1 MNIAFVGLGNM
12 GSGMAA
18 NLLKK
23 GHSVAGYDL
32 SEQALNTLK
41 ECGGKPC
48 SNAIEAATDAEV
60 VISMLPS
67 GQHVAG
73 LYTEDFLS
81 KLKPNTLII
90 DSSTIDAVTARDVAA
105 LAASKGMQMIDAP
118 VSGGVGGAQAGT
130 LSFIV
135 GGSKDVFER
144 AKPVLECM
152 GTNIFYAGEAGA
164 GQVAKICNNMLLG
177 IQMIGTCEAINLGVR
192 HGLDASVLSEIMKK
206 SSGGNWT
213 LEKYNPFPGVMD
225 SVPSSKGYAGGFAVD
240 LMMKDLGLAAEASLD
255 TKSSTPLGN
264 MALNMYRMWSE
275 AGNGRIDFSSII
287 QALNK
292 TN

>member
-1 MNIAFVGLGNM
+1 MNIAFIGLGNM

-18 NLLKK
+18 NLIKK
-23 GHSVAGYDL
+23 GHQVAGYDL
-32 SEQALNTLK
+32 AETALQTLK
-41 ECGGKPC
+41 DCGGKPC
-48 SNAIEAATDAEV
+48 SNALEAAADAEV
-60 VISMLPS
+60 IISMLPS
-67 GQHVAG
+67 GQHVAN
-73 LYTEDFLS
+73 LYNEDFLS
-81 KLKPNTLII
+81 QLRPNTLII
-90 DSSTIDAVTARDVAA
+90 DSSTIDAVTARNVSA
-105 LAASKGMQMIDAP
+105 LASAKGMQMIDAP
-118 VSGGVGGAQAGT
+118 VSGGVAGAAAGT

-135 GGSKDVFER
+135 GGAQDVFER
-144 AKPVLECM
+144 AKPILECM
-152 GTNIFYAGEAGA
+152 GINIFYAGEAGA
-164 GQVAKICNNMLLG
+164 GQVAKICNNMLLA

-225 SVPSSKGYAGGFAVD
+225 AVPSSKEYAGGFAVD

-264 MALNMYRMWSE
+264 MALSMYRMWSE

-292 TN
+292 Q